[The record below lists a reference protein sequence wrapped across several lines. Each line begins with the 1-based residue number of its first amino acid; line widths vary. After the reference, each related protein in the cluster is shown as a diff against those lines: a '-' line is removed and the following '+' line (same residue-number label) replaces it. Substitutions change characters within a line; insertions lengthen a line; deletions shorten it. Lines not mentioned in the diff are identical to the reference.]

1 MSSWSDIDEQAVLAL
16 NALNEVETSF
26 LDGAA
31 LDIFIREAFHI
42 GLRARGRDAF
52 LIALDQTIAY
62 ASPNFQWFKNRYARF
77 IYVDRV
83 VVAAS
88 ARGRGLARS
97 LYEELFVLAAEAGHA
112 LIACEVNVQPPNPAS
127 HAFHASLAFAEVGRG
142 GRPDGVKVVSYLIRA
157 LNGEKQ
163 R

>member
-1 MSSWSDIDEQAVLAL
+1 MSKPCWRI
-16 NALNEVETSF
+16 NGLNEVETSL
-26 LDGAA
+26 LDRAA
-31 LDIFIREAFHI
+31 LRVFVDEAFHI

-52 LIALDQTIAY
+52 LIALDQTVAY

-77 IYVDRV
+77 VYVDRV

-97 LYEELFVLAAEAGHA
+97 LYEELFALAAEAGHP
-112 LIACEVNVQPPNPAS
+112 LIACEVNVQPPNPAPQ
-127 HAFHASLAFAEVGRG
+127 AFHASLTFAEVGG
-142 GRPDGVKVVSYLIRA
+142 GGSPDGAKVVSYLRP